1 MCKYFLF
8 PLKIKYFFHLVLH
21 IRSYINNIIVMYA
34 SPIVLHVKRW
44 ISNSYSQCWKGFKY
58 AEDAGK
64 VKNVQER
71 GGGGGGISEEQQ
83 TVELLRTNERLMNN
97 YHKNF

>member
-8 PLKIKYFFHLVLH
+8 SLKIKYFFYLVLH
-21 IRSYINNIIVMYA
+21 LRSYINNIIVMYT

-44 ISNSYSQCWKGFKY
+44 SSKSYSHCWKGFKY

-71 GGGGGGISEEQQ
+71 GGDLSEEQQ